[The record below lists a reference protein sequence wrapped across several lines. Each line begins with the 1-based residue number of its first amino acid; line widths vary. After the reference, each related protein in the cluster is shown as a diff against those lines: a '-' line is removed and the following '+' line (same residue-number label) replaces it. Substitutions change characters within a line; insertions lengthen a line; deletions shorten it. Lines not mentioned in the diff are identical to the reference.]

1 MTTRTCRSGLTMAAI
16 LLAGLTM
23 AGNSADARRGEDG
36 RRDYGRRSDEARN
49 EEARNEEGQRPDGR
63 RDRSRADGSVRVS
76 VDVNEQKM
84 DVYVDGRLRHRWPV
98 STGRDGF
105 DTPGGSYRPQRLE
118 KEWYSKQYDGAPMP
132 NAVFFHNGYAI
143 HGTYE
148 TRRLGQQASHGCI
161 RLHPRAAAELYD
173 LVADHGSSNTRI
185 VIKND

>member
-1 MTTRTCRSGLTMAAI
+1 MTKIARSTTMMLAAI
-16 LLAGLTM
+16 SAVGLALI
-23 AGNSADARRGEDG
+23 AGNAEARRGD
-36 RRDYGRRSDEARN
+36 DDRRSN
-49 EEARNEEGQRPDGR
+49 EERPSDG
-63 RDRSRADGSVRVS
+63 GVRVN

-105 DTPGGSYRPQRLE
+105 DTPGGSYRVQRLE

-161 RLHPRAAAELYD
+161 RLHPRAAAALYD
-173 LVADHGSSNTRI
+173 LVEDHGSSNTRI

>member
-1 MTTRTCRSGLTMAAI
+1 MTKIARTTTMMLAAI
-16 LLAGLTM
+16 SAVGLALITS
-23 AGNSADARRGEDG
+23 SAEARRGDDD
-36 RRDYGRRSDEARN
+36 RRSNEGRRSD
-49 EEARNEEGQRPDGR
+49 GG
-63 RDRSRADGSVRVS
+63 VRVN

-105 DTPGGSYRPQRLE
+105 DTPGGSYRVQRLE

-161 RLHPRAAAELYD
+161 RLHPRAAAALYD
-173 LVADHGSSNTRI
+173 LVEDHGSSNTRI